1 MKKIVFTFGRMNPP
15 TIGHEKLANKV
26 AAVAKSEKADA
37 RIYLSHTQN
46 SRKDPLDYQ
55 TKFRFASKAFGK
67 SVHKSQSKTIIQIV
81 QELEKAGYEE
91 IVLVVGSDRVTEFQG
106 LLDKYNNKEYKFQSI
121 KVVSA
126 GARDPDAEGVEGMSA
141 SKLRGIAKA
150 GDFETFK
157 TGLPK
162 RLSDRDAKQ
171 IFDAINKELKEEM
184 ENEALSIQQRLAR
197 GRTMK
202 RNAKKIARMRKIKSK
217 KRADQDTLKKRARKM
232 AIQLVR
238 KKVAGD
244 RGSNYASLGAAE
256 KSTIDKLVSKKK
268 AQIDR
273 LSKKLINKV
282 RKGES
287 ERLSKARSNK
297 NEEYVIEAREDS
309 DIGDKKG
316 SQPAKYHSGL
326 SKSTKEK
333 RDSQFKKAA
342 KKHHSDPSAYPEKHS
357 GDEKVKTKTSK
368 HTKKYNDMFG
378 ENASQERARELIRK
392 EKESDKQKHD
402 KMMDRARTKDTNTK
416 NRAEERTDEACWDTH
431 KQVGMKEKGGK
442 MVPDCVPKNEEFEI
456 NESVAALKKK
466 SEKSGISYGILKKVY
481 DRGMAAWRTG
491 HRPGASQEQWA
502 LARVNSFITKGSGTW
517 GKADK
522 DLASK
527 VRKESI
533 TETDGAGEYGTTKL
547 RKKYSKETP
556 MQERTAINPDP
567 KEAMMNKAVE
577 ALHRRAQSKGDKE
590 TIGGYAYDVAR
601 SFNGLSARELER
613 AYKEKYK

>member
-171 IFDAINKELKEEM
+171 IFDAINRELKEEM

-273 LSKKLINKV
+273 MAKKLINKV

-287 ERLSKARSNK
+287 ERLSRVRSNK
-297 NEEYVIEAREDS
+297 NEGVEMKKFKTLFEGAAQEKAKADIKREREA
-309 DIGDKKG
+309 DK
-316 SQPAKYHSGL
+316 L
-326 SKSTKEK
+326 
-333 RDSQFKKAA
+333 
-342 KKHHSDPSAYPEKHS
+342 
-357 GDEKVKTKTSK
+357 
-368 HTKKYNDMFG
+368 
-378 ENASQERARELIRK
+378 
-392 EKESDKQKHD
+392 KHD
-402 KMMDRARTKDTNTK
+402 RAMDRARTADTQTK
-416 NRAEERTDEACWDTH
+416 NAKTESADTH
-431 KQVGMKEKGGK
+431 KTKDGRTAKKGLWY
-442 MVPDCVPKNEEFEI
+442 NI
-456 NESVAALKKK
+456 NKKK
-466 SEKSGISYGILKKVY
+466 ERGEKPNPPGHP
-481 DRGMAAWRTG
+481 DRPSAQDFKDSRKT
-491 HRPGASQEQWA
+491 
-502 LARVNSFITKGSGTW
+502 TK
-517 GKADK
+517 
-522 DLASK
+522 
-527 VRKESI
+527 E
-533 TETDGAGEYGTTKL
+533 GAGEYGTTKL
-547 RKKYSKETP
+547 RKKYSKDTP
-556 MQERTAINPDP
+556 MQERVDIKSDP
-567 KEAMMNKAVE
+567 KDKMMMKAID
-577 ALHRRAQSKGDKE
+577 ALHRRAQSKGE
-590 TIGGYAYDVAR
+590 RQSIGGYAFDVAR
-601 SFNGLSARELER
+601 SFNGISSKELER